1 MENRYDCLKGKSFK
15 NPDDGKIYTI
25 ESISDDGTDV
35 KLSQPITTI
44 GISTI
49 LGRWQEV
56 DSMLQTESLIC
67 G

>member
-1 MENRYDCLKGKSFK
+1 MENRYKCLIGKTYK

-25 ESISDDGTDV
+25 ESISDDGRDV
-35 KLSQPITTI
+35 KLSQPISSI
-44 GISTI
+44 AVSTI

-56 DSMLQTESLIC
+56 DEMLQTESLIC